1 MAKLKA
7 VFDRFD
13 LDKIG
18 KLNGEQVEQLLLY
31 MDRSLETEKT
41 RNWINKLKAGD
52 KEIDFSEF
60 VAEYS
65 VRLLSYLCMH
75 CSSRHL
81 TCNAT
86 CLS

>member
-13 LDKIG
+13 LDKVG

-31 MDRSLETEKT
+31 MDRSVENEET
-41 RNWINKLKAGD
+41 RGWINRLKAGD
-52 KEIDFSEF
+52 KEIDFPEF

-65 VRLLSYLCMH
+65 VG
-75 CSSRHL
+75 
-81 TCNAT
+81 NQA
-86 CLS
+86 